1 MQPPWFLLCFFL
13 PLAAENEKHNSYLQR
28 KLEHNNQ
35 FFKKKKNGFWLET
48 TKVQH
53 MKKKK

>member
-35 FFKKKKNGFWLET
+35 FFKKKKNGF
-48 TKVQH
+48 
-53 MKKKK
+53 